1 MCIKINWSVKTPW
14 HRPSMRVA
22 RSGLWAPDIRLIDLG
37 VWANCHQAKRPSGE
51 TTQYLSNG
59 LNGLCH
65 AICYLFKK
73 IKLVFLSIQFHK
85 HSISDGSRGGAWGAR
100 PLPIFR
106 PNWGPKGRKTISL
119 RPRPSHLI
127 SGSGWPGLPLIWRYG
142 SATDIVCYTA
152 VFSVVTTL
160 KTAV

>member
-59 LNGLCH
+59 LKGLCQ

-73 IKLVFLSIQFHK
+73 IKLVFLSIEFHT
-85 HSISDGSRGGAWGAR
+85 HSVADPGGGGGPGP
-100 PLPIFR
+100 PLFLDQTEVRRAGKFFLI
-106 PNWGPKGRKTISL
+106 
-119 RPRPSHLI
+119 PRPSPVI
-127 SGSGWPGLPLIWRYG
+127 SGSG
-142 SATDIVCYTA
+142 
-152 VFSVVTTL
+152 
-160 KTAV
+160 

>member
-59 LNGLCH
+59 LKGLCQ

-73 IKLVFLSIQFHK
+73 VKLVFLSIEFHK
-85 HSISDGSRGGAWGAR
+85 HSVADPGGGRGAR
-100 PLPIFR
+100 PPLIFR
-106 PNWGPKGRKTISL
+106 PNWGPKGRKIFFDTAPLPRYL
-119 RPRPSHLI
+119 RV
-127 SGSGWPGLPLIWRYG
+127 WM
-142 SATDIVCYTA
+142 TA
-152 VFSVVTTL
+152 PPPYL
-160 KTAV
+160 KVWIRHWQCSTFVIEDYI